1 MFKKKSMETV
11 LKEIYEAYPDAFADG
26 RRLSGLFADFSGGQL
41 RAQKNQLDIFLKCGG
56 NTRILA
62 LRDEAPRIQQRE
74 YHRLVGEMTDTYGMQ
89 QELALEI
96 SSTFWK
102 TALGTQA
109 PAMAGQKKNEKP
121 AKKPLGTQ
129 APTMAGQEKN
139 EKPAKKPLGT
149 QAPTMGGQEKKEKS
163 VIKPSEKQPAKQKR
177 QQNAVLAS
185 AGKHWQGM
193 SIFARIMFVIGLY
206 GAISYAIALVL
217 VFAGV
222 AETDGTLSVLLCLAH
237 FLLYVWYLFCL
248 FSNEGAGYPG
258 VYGALV
264 SKLTPQLKFGYALLN
279 GLLTALLF
287 VFTLVYWYFYM
298 AGGLI
303 YFTSEFIW
311 HTTLV
316 GIWAEFLYFGLVAYS
331 FFTSVWAFWRL
342 MECVNLLI
350 EKWRTTTVDHQENN
364 GKKQ

>member
-1 MFKKKSMETV
+1 MFKKKSTESV

-74 YHRLVGEMTDTYGMQ
+74 YRRLVGEMMDAYGMQ
-89 QELALEI
+89 QECALEI

-109 PAMAGQKKNEKP
+109 PAMAGQ
-121 AKKPLGTQ
+121 
-129 APTMAGQEKN
+129 EKN
-139 EKPAKKPLGT
+139 EKPAKKPS
-149 QAPTMGGQEKKEKS
+149 E
-163 VIKPSEKQPAKQKR
+163 KPSEKQPARQKR

-217 VFAGV
+217 VFLGV
-222 AETDGTLSVLLCLAH
+222 VKTGSTIQTLFCLVH
-237 FLLYVWYLFCL
+237 FLLYVWYLFRL
-248 FSNEGAGYPG
+248 FSDEEAGYLG

-264 SKLTPQLKFGYALLN
+264 SKFTPQLKLGYALLYDLLVTIVICLYWIPYMVSGILCAECFRLN
-279 GLLTALLF
+279 AILDGTWGDFLEVGLLAYGF
-287 VFTLVYWYFYM
+287 FTLVW
-298 AGGLI
+298 G
-303 YFTSEFIW
+303 
-311 HTTLV
+311 
-316 GIWAEFLYFGLVAYS
+316 
-331 FFTSVWAFWRL
+331 FWRP
-342 MECVNLLI
+342 MACKKHWDNR
-350 EKWRTTTVDHQENN
+350 KAKGKAMN
-364 GKKQ
+364 GQ

>member
-26 RRLSGLFADFSGGQL
+26 QRLSGLIADFSGGQL
-41 RAQKNQLDIFLKCGG
+41 RAQKKQLDIFLECRG

-62 LRDEAPRIQQRE
+62 LRDEVPRIQQRE
-74 YHRLVGEMTDTYGMQ
+74 YRRLVGEMTDTYGMR

-109 PAMAGQKKNEKP
+109 PAMAGQEKNEKP
-121 AKKPLGTQ
+121 AKKPLDTQ

-149 QAPTMGGQEKKEKS
+149 QAPTMGGQEQKEKP
-163 VIKPSEKQPAKQKR
+163 VIKPSEKPSEKQPARQKR

-206 GAISYAIALVL
+206 GAISYAIVLVL
-217 VFAGV
+217 VFTGV
-222 AETDGTLSVLLCLAH
+222 AETDDTFPVLYCLVH
-237 FLLYVWYLFCL
+237 FLLYVWYLFRL
-248 FSNEGAGYPG
+248 FSNEEAGYLG

-264 SKLTPQLKFGYALLN
+264 SIITPRPKLADFPLALLVTMVAASYWTLYMASSGFSVYGLCLN
-279 GLLTALLF
+279 AILDGTWGDFLAFGLLAYGLF
-287 VFTLVYWYFYM
+287 TF
-298 AGGLI
+298 
-303 YFTSEFIW
+303 
-311 HTTLV
+311 
-316 GIWAEFLYFGLVAYS
+316 
-331 FFTSVWAFWRL
+331 VWAWWRPIA
-342 MECVNLLI
+342 C
-350 EKWRTTTVDHQENN
+350 
-364 GKKQ
+364 KKYAYHKK

>member
-26 RRLSGLFADFSGGQL
+26 QRLSGLFADFSGGQL

-74 YHRLVGEMTDTYGMQ
+74 YRRLVGEMTDTYGMQ

-109 PAMAGQKKNEKP
+109 PAM
-121 AKKPLGTQ
+121 
-129 APTMAGQEKN
+129 
-139 EKPAKKPLGT
+139 
-149 QAPTMGGQEKKEKS
+149 GGQEEKEKP
-163 VIKPSEKQPAKQKR
+163 VKKPSEKQPARQKR
-177 QQNAVLAS
+177 RQNAVLAS

-193 SIFARIMFVIGLY
+193 SIFARMQWKSIFARIMFVIGLY
-206 GAISYAIALVL
+206 GVASYAVALVL
-217 VFAGV
+217 VFLGV
-222 AETDGTLSVLLCLAH
+222 AKTDGTTPILFYLVH
-237 FLLYVWYLFCL
+237 FLLSVWYLFRL

-264 SKLTPQLKFGYALLN
+264 SKLTLNFLLCVPLIVFS
-279 GLLTALLF
+279 LLYCF
-287 VFTLVYWYFYM
+287 FYM

-303 YFTSEFIW
+303 FVFDLVW
-311 HTTLV
+311 NTTLV
-316 GIWAEFLYFGLVAYS
+316 GIWAVFLELGLVAYS
-331 FFTSVWAFWRL
+331 FFTSVLAWWRMITCL
-342 MECVNLLI
+342 DSLHLESL
-350 EKWRTTTVDHQENN
+350 Q
-364 GKKQ
+364 